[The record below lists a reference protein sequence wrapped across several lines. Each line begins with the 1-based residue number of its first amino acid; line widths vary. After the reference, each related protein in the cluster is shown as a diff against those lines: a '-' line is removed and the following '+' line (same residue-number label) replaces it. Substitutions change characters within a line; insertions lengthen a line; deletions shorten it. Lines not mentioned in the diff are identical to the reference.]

1 MNERE
6 TIYEHEEERLSELWE
21 RLGVS
26 PASKGSTQIER
37 EKTESQL
44 NAEIERIKEI
54 LAKKEK
60 GYEREDKNCIE
71 KEADEE
77 AFEMAITRR
86 RRTAGAVSDAG

>member
-26 PASKGSTQIER
+26 PAAKGSTQIER

-60 GYEREDKNCIE
+60 GYEREDKNCVE
-71 KEADEE
+71 KEADKE
-77 AFEMAITRR
+77 ASPMAGAKRQ
-86 RRTAGAVSDAG
+86 RTAGAVSDAG